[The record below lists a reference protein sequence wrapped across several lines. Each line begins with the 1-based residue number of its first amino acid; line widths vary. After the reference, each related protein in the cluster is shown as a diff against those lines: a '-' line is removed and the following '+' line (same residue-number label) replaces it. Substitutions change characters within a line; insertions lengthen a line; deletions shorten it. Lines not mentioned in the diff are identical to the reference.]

1 MVVDGPVLVAEALAS
16 GLEVLDVFV
25 DDGELAGARS
35 SLAPVVE
42 AAVQAGIPVHR
53 VVAGVLAGVLDPVTP
68 QGIAAVV
75 SAPDTTVLP
84 VPSSPSDVLVVL
96 DGVGDPGNAGALMR
110 TAEAAGA
117 CGLAALGASVD
128 ILSPKVVRSSAGSVL
143 RLGVFADANVTD
155 GLGACVDAGWN
166 LVGTRRS
173 GTPFDAAPL
182 VGPVALVLG
191 SEAHGVSAAASTLI
205 PDWVG
210 IPTAGDVESLNVAVA
225 GAVVLFEL
233 ARRAR
238 RPIGDTG
245 SGAADDGH

>member
-1 MVVDGPVLVAEALAS
+1 MVVDGPVLVAEALSS
-16 GLEVLDVFV
+16 GLDVLDVFV
-25 DDGELAGARS
+25 DDVDVAATGS
-35 SLAPVVE
+35 SLAPLVN
-42 AAVQAGIPVHR
+42 AAGQAGITVHR
-53 VVAGVLAGVLDPVTP
+53 VVPGVLAGVLDPVTP

-84 VPSSPSDVLVVL
+84 VPSSPTDVLVVL

-128 ILSPKVVRSSAGSVL
+128 LLSPKVVRASAGSVL
-143 RLGVFADANVTD
+143 RLGVFTDASVTD

-166 LVGTRRS
+166 LMGTRGS
-173 GTPFDAAPL
+173 GTPFDTAPL

-191 SEAHGVSAAASTLI
+191 SEAHGVSAAAAALI

-210 IPTAGDVESLNVAVA
+210 IPTAGAVESLNVAVA

-233 ARRAR
+233 ARRAQQ
-238 RPIGDTG
+238 PTGDTG
-245 SGAADDGH
+245 SGAANGGH